1 MLRSL
6 QIQNI
11 AIIEAADISFASG
24 LNVLS
29 GETGAGKSI
38 MIDAISAV
46 LGERTSKD
54 LIRTGEPSAKV
65 TAIFEQLDEDVLSCL
80 DELGLERPEDDC
92 LLISRTINLDGRN
105 SCKVNGTTVTVGMLK
120 TLGKTLISIHGQHD
134 SQNLLNPDYHYKY
147 LDALGNLEPLHET
160 YLEQYTGYAS
170 LYRQYRQLNMNDE
183 ERSRRIDFLK
193 FEIQE
198 IESAE
203 IQPGEYDKLLE
214 RRAVIRNSE
223 KILAQLNAALAALSD
238 RDDFSGATTLVF
250 DAARNV
256 SEAAKHYSGLDTLSS
271 DLSELSYNL
280 QSAREEIQTALY
292 DCAFDPQEQSIV
304 EDRLNILHNLM
315 NKYGN
320 SEEIILE
327 GLEAKKS
334 ELAQLEETG
343 SNRDELELQLEKRKE
358 VLLKTADQLSLARK
372 HAASEFEVRIKHE
385 LNFLDM
391 PHVELSTQF
400 ERCKLNPVGSDK
412 IEFLIAPNPG
422 EALKPLSKIASG
434 GELSRIMLAIQ
445 NVLSNKGNVDT
456 IIFDEIDT
464 GVSGSAAEKIAIKLH
479 SVAKHHQV
487 LCITHSAQVAA
498 YADEHYKI
506 QKEVEDGKT
515 FTRVEL
521 LDEHGRVEELARILG
536 GVHITDL
543 QRASARELMEQ
554 AKKA

>member
-147 LDALGNLEPLHET
+147 LDALGNLESLHET

-183 ERSRRIDFLK
+183 ERSRRIVFLK

-327 GLEAKKS
+327 CLEAKKT

-385 LNFLDM
+385 LTFLDM

-521 LDEHGRVEELARILG
+521 LDEQGRVEELARILG

>member
-327 GLEAKKS
+327 CLEAKKT

>member
-327 GLEAKKS
+327 CLEAKKT

-358 VLLKTADQLSLARK
+358 VLLKTADQLSFARK

-385 LNFLDM
+385 LTFLDM

>member
-147 LDALGNLEPLHET
+147 LDALGNLESLHET

-327 GLEAKKS
+327 CLEAKKT